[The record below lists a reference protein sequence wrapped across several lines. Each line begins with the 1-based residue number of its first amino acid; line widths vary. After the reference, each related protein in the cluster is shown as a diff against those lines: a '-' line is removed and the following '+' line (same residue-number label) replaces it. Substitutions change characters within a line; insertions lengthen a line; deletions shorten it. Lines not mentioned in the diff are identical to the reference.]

1 MFFDIEKIRF
11 NEQGLVPAIV
21 QDIDSKEVLMLAY
34 MNNESIKLTID
45 TGFAT
50 FYSRSRK
57 SIWKKGETS
66 GNLQYVKSISYDCD
80 QDSILLQV
88 EQVGV
93 ACHTGSYSCFS
104 EKLTLM
110 QETNAVQNESLSYLP
125 NLYETI
131 LDRKKNPI
139 EGSYTTYLFNQGID
153 KILKKVGEETSEV
166 IIGAKNDG
174 TEELIYEISDLVYH
188 TIVLMVEKGIK
199 LEEINNC
206 LINRKE
212 KVKS

>member
-21 QDIDSKEVLMLAY
+21 QDISTKEVLMLAY

-50 FYSRSRK
+50 FYSRSRR

-110 QETNAVQNESLSYLP
+110 QEKNIVQNESLSYLP

-131 LDRKKNPI
+131 QDRKKNPI
-139 EGSYTTYLFNQGID
+139 EGSYTTYLFNEGID

-166 IIGAKNDG
+166 IIGAKNEG

>member
-1 MFFDIEKIRF
+1 MYFDIEKIRF

-21 QDIDSKEVLMLAY
+21 QDINTKEVLMLAY
-34 MNNESIKLTID
+34 MNNKSIKLTID

-50 FYSRSRK
+50 FYSRSRQ

-110 QETNAVQNESLSYLP
+110 QEKNIVQNESLSYLP

-131 LDRKKNPI
+131 QDRKENPI

-166 IIGAKNDG
+166 IIGAKNEG

>member
-1 MFFDIEKIRF
+1 MFFDKEKIRY

-21 QDIDSKEVLMLAY
+21 QDSNTKEVLMLAY
-34 MNNESIKLTID
+34 MNYESINLTIE

-104 EKLTLM
+104 EKLPLIG
-110 QETNAVQNESLSYLP
+110 ETSVVSKKTASYLP

-131 LDRKKNPI
+131 LDRKNNPI
-139 EGSYTTYLFNQGID
+139 DGSYTTYLFNQGID
-153 KILKKVGEETSEV
+153 KILKKIGEESSEV
-166 IIGAKNDG
+166 IIGAKNEG

-199 LEEINNC
+199 LEEINNS